1 MLSNLGRVGRDAE
14 LRTTANGTSVFT
26 VPVAYEHGVKGE
38 DGKRPTQWIDLTFW
52 AKQAETFAPLL
63 KSGQQVYFSAD
74 DVHVET
80 FSGKDQSVKYKLAGR
95 AVTVKLAGGKGAE
108 AAAAEQSQ
116 QGTNGPDQ
124 SPLKDDDIPFAAAHY
139 LA

>member
-14 LRTTANGTSVFT
+14 LRTTASGVSVFT
-26 VPVAYEHGVKGE
+26 VPVAYEYGVKLE
-38 DGKRPTQWIDLTFW
+38 DGKRPTQWVDLTFW

-63 KSGQQVYFSAD
+63 KSGQQIFFSAD

-80 FSGKDQSVKYKLAGR
+80 FVGKDQSTKYKLAGR
-95 AVTVKLAGGKGAE
+95 AATVKLAGGNGKGE
-108 AAAAEQSQ
+108 STPEQSQ
-116 QGTNGPDQ
+116 QGTSGPDQ
-124 SPLKDDDIPFAAAHY
+124 SPLQDDDIPFAPVHY

>member
-14 LRTTANGTSVFT
+14 LRKTSSGTSVFT
-26 VPVAYEHGVKGE
+26 VPVAYEYGVKGE

-52 AKQAETFAPLL
+52 SKQAEIFAPLM
-63 KSGQQVYFSAD
+63 KSGQQLHFSAD

-80 FSGKDQSVKYKLAGR
+80 FTGKDNSVKYKLAGR
-95 AVTVKLAGGKGAE
+95 AVTVKLAGGKGAD
-108 AAAAEQSQ
+108 AAVEQSQ

-124 SPLKDDDIPFAAAHY
+124 SPLGDDDIPFAPVHN